1 MKLRLQSWHWL
12 IVYGLLIYLVFLLIY
27 LPASVAWSMA
37 PKDVKRTVSISNM
50 QGSAWSARADNIVLK
65 GFELGKAEWTVNP
78 FALVIGQLSG
88 KLNVRHALGQ
98 METGY
103 NLGSDQAIELSNVS
117 GEFSAAILDAAFPPF
132 MLAGS
137 IHSQLE
143 SVQIQGRSLLTATGE
158 LQWRDAS
165 ITGIA
170 DVSLGN
176 VTFKA
181 SPEAKGTKLQ
191 VSNEGGV
198 IAISGDI
205 RVTGNGRY
213 RLNLLL
219 SSRDKQNTEVR
230 DILIVLGQGRA
241 DAQGRVRFSQS
252 GKLPGW

>member
-12 IVYGLLIYLVFLLIY
+12 IAYGLLIYLLFLVIN
-27 LPASVAWSMA
+27 LPASMAWSMA
-37 PKDVKRTVSISNM
+37 PEDVKRTVSISNM
-50 QGSAWSARADNIVLK
+50 QGSAWSARADNIVIK
-65 GFELGKAEWTVNP
+65 GFELGKADWTVNP
-78 FALVIGQLSG
+78 LALVLGQLGG

-103 NLGSDQAIELSNVS
+103 NLSADQTIELSNVN
-117 GEFSAAILDAAFPPF
+117 GEFSAAILDAAIVPF

-165 ITGIA
+165 ITGVA

-176 VTFKA
+176 ITFKA

-219 SSRDKQNTEVR
+219 SSRDNRNT
-230 DILIVLGQGRA
+230 DLKNMLAVLGRA
-241 DAQGRVRFSQS
+241 DAQGRVRFNQA
-252 GKLPGW
+252 GRLPGW